1 MYTYLDYQ
9 VLLHYHHLQ
18 NLISKNLQ
26 NIYSFHKFFSTKES
40 VFNLFVQ
47 AEVSSKTVAV
57 TALEEMVGKARE
69 ECRRQREER
78 EQSLLVGL
86 EATRK
91 ELAEVTEERD
101 SARAELEHLKMESKH
116 SLTRLE
122 VGKNLHYF
130 QCVLMFSVYR
140 LSIRMQ

>member
-1 MYTYLDYQ
+1 MFD
-9 VLLHYHHLQ
+9 
-18 NLISKNLQ
+18 
-26 NIYSFHKFFSTKES
+26 
-40 VFNLFVQ
+40 LFVQ
-47 AEVSSKTVAV
+47 AEVPSKTVAV

-69 ECRRQREER
+69 ECRRQREEGEER
-78 EQSLLVGL
+78 EQSQLAGL

-101 SARAELEHLKMESKH
+101 SARAELEHLEMDSKH

-130 QCVLMFSVYR
+130 SVC
-140 LSIRMQ
+140 SNVFCIIG

>member
-1 MYTYLDYQ
+1 MDTRESKF
-9 VLLHYHHLQ
+9 LLCSQ
-18 NLISKNLQ
+18 I
-26 NIYSFHKFFSTKES
+26 FFSTKES

-47 AEVSSKTVAV
+47 AEVSSKSVAV

-69 ECRRQREER
+69 ECRRQREEGEER

-86 EATRK
+86 ETTRK
-91 ELAEVTEERD
+91 ELAEVTEERE
-101 SARAELEHLKMESKH
+101 SARVELEHLKMESKH

-130 QCVLMFSVYR
+130 SACSNILC
-140 LSIRMQ
+140 I